1 MTIYKVVKNKNG
13 TTRVV
18 FDEKNGNNVR
28 SDLTVKKSKRESVQ
42 ISLHKDIIHAFT
54 DGSCIGNP
62 GPGGSGVVLIYNG
75 VIREYR
81 QSIGYSTS
89 NTAELNAIRLALTR
103 IQYRDVPVV
112 IYTDSL
118 YCVGVLIWK
127 WKVSKNRHI
136 IKEIKELIKE
146 FSYVKIV
153 KIQGHSGI
161 KYNVAADRLAGLA
174 SREIFDE
181 NFDPEDGEIFKG
193 DEKICFEERCL
204 IRPSKPRSKWE

>member
-1 MTIYKVVKNKNG
+1 
-13 TTRVV
+13 
-18 FDEKNGNNVR
+18 
-28 SDLTVKKSKRESVQ
+28 
-42 ISLHKDIIHAFT
+42 
-54 DGSCIGNP
+54 
-62 GPGGSGVVLIYNG
+62 
-75 VIREYR
+75 
-81 QSIGYSTS
+81 
-89 NTAELNAIRLALTR
+89 
-103 IQYRDVPVV
+103 
-112 IYTDSL
+112 L

-174 SREIFDE
+174 SRGIFDE

-193 DEKICFEERCL
+193 DEKICFEER
-204 IRPSKPRSKWE
+204 IF